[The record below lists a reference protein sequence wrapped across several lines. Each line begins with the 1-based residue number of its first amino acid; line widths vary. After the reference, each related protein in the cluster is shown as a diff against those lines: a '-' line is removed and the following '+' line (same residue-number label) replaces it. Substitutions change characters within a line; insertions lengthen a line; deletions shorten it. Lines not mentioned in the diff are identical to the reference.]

1 MGSSGASSRSR
12 LTDRFELKAQAGAGG
27 MGTVYQAID
36 LRTGA
41 LAAVKILAVRNISD
55 VGRFDQEATLLQE
68 LSHPGIVRY
77 VDHGLTLHG
86 DPYIA
91 MEWLEGETLDERL
104 GRGKLAPAG
113 VAHLAARVLDALAAA
128 HEHNIVHRDIK
139 PSNLFLAGWRLFD
152 VRIIDFGVA
161 RRVEDPKRYT
171 RRGSTVGTP
180 SYSSPEQ
187 ARGEEDIDGRADIF
201 SLGCVLFECLTGRPP
216 FHGPSP
222 KEVLNKICL
231 TPVPSLA
238 DRREDL
244 DEDLVRLI
252 DSMLVQDRQRRP
264 ADGRDLAARFR
275 EIATRLG
282 AAPASASEAA
292 EEGAT
297 GAERGVPPGGLS
309 LEEARVLCGLML
321 AYDSGLSVL
330 DPDARLEVIAQE
342 IGLGMEMVSTFTRV
356 VWLHSPGSIGDQ
368 VQQMIRAVTRLRTA
382 LPGAR
387 QAVAIGRASVLAGSM
402 QGALCES
409 LATLMPEQPGE
420 VRLDETV
427 ARLIPLSAVA
437 RGAGSVALLRPDDGA
452 EGSLVAVDSREPP
465 LTGRERELERLMEA
479 LAECA
484 RSDSAHVVMYE
495 GAVGLGKTRLAR
507 ALVSEARRAA
517 PGAAAGGA
525 AAPVSGG
532 PIWAASYLLR
542 GRRERAGESYSLIK
556 PLLLPDAHLGEA
568 APAAARQAAFVE
580 HLSALLERQPVL
592 LVCDDL
598 QWADRASMRL
608 LAAALRE
615 LRQRPLLLVG
625 FARPELFAE
634 AASPLFERALSYE
647 RLRLPPLPREVGQ
660 TLLRWHRG
668 RTTADVETYVFDR
681 WQGNPHFLAELALV
695 AARETLLAPDTVLG
709 EVEPQLAALDEEPR
723 RVLRAASLL
732 GDSFEFEGVLSLLG
746 LKGRRA
752 LEETLAALVA
762 ADVIRRLG
770 ASSGS
775 FAFRSK
781 LVREAAFSM
790 LTGKDRQAG
799 MARAR
804 QWLEEA
810 GKTIPELLLEPALR
824 RRAPTPE
831 PPSQTAGT

>member
-1 MGSSGASSRSR
+1 
-12 LTDRFELKAQAGAGG
+12 

-36 LRTGA
+36 LRTRA

-113 VAHLAARVLDALAAA
+113 VAHLAGRVLDALAAA
-128 HEHNIVHRDIK
+128 HEHGIVHRDIK

-187 ARGEEDIDGRADIF
+187 ARGEADIDGRADIF

-222 KEVLNKICL
+222 KEVLNRICL

-264 ADGRDLAARFR
+264 ADGRALAVRFR
-275 EIATRLG
+275 DIATRLG
-282 AAPASASEAA
+282 AAVEAVSAGAGDPADQAG
-292 EEGAT
+292 GAV
-297 GAERGVPPGGLS
+297 GRGHPPAGLS
-309 LEEARVLCGLML
+309 LEEARVRCGLVL
-321 AYDSGLSVL
+321 AYDSQTAAV
-330 DPDARLEVIAQE
+330 DPDAELEHIGKE
-342 IGLGMEMVSTFTRV
+342 IGLSAEMVSSFTRMI
-356 VWLHSPGSIGDQ
+356 WLRRPGSVSDQ
-368 VQQMIRAVTRLRTA
+368 VHEMIRAASRLRA
-382 LPGAR
+382 VLPGAR
-387 QAVAIGRASVLAGSM
+387 QAVAIGRASVVAGSM
-402 QGALCES
+402 HGPLCES
-409 LATLMPEQPGE
+409 LTALLPEQAGT

-427 ARLIPLSAVA
+427 ARLIPLAA
-437 RGAGSVALLRPDDGA
+437 IGRGPGSVSILRSDEGA
-452 EGSLVAVDSREPP
+452 DASLIAVDSREPP
-465 LTGRERELERLMEA
+465 LTGRERELERLMES
-479 LAECA
+479 LAECV
-484 RSDSAHVVMYE
+484 RSDSAHVAIYE
-495 GAVGLGKTRLAR
+495 GGAGLGKTRLAR
-507 ALVSEARRAA
+507 ALVSEARRAVPA
-517 PGAAAGGA
+517 PGAPPSAAGGPA
-525 AAPVSGG
+525 
-532 PIWAASYLLR
+532 WAASYLLR
-542 GRRERAGESYSLIK
+542 GRRERTAEPYAFIK
-556 PLLLPDAHLGEA
+556 PLLLPDARLGDA

-598 QWADRASMRL
+598 QWADAPSVRL

-625 FARPELFAE
+625 FGRPELFVE
-634 AASPLFERALSYE
+634 SPSPLFERALSYE
-647 RLRLPPLPREVGQ
+647 RMRLPPLSHEVGQ
-660 TLLRWHRG
+660 SLLRWHRG

-681 WQGNPHFLAELALV
+681 WQGNPFYLAELALV

-709 EVEPQLAALDEEPR
+709 EVEPLLAGLDEEPR

-732 GDSFEFEGVLSLLG
+732 GDTFEFEGVLSLLG

-752 LEETLAALVA
+752 LEETLATLV
-762 ADVIRRLG
+762 DGDLIRRLG

-775 FAFRSK
+775 FAFRNK
-781 LVREAAFSM
+781 LVRESAFSL
-790 LTGKDRQAG
+790 LTGKDRQVG
-799 MARAR
+799 IARAR

-810 GKTIPELLLEPALR
+810 GKTIPELLLEPSLR
-824 RRAPTPE
+824 RRAPAVEVESTGAE
-831 PPSQTAGT
+831 T